1 MRTGLLLLTAQ
12 IWPDEVILAYRETH
26 PGNGKMSDHVHTRY
40 VLNTAESESSTPEVS
55 DLNHFHSQSLIL
67 CMLSIDQQR
76 SSGSQS
82 CHHGY
87 TREIHQAVDL
97 DANRY
102 AKNFNIQRPISRLIG
117 ALHDDLAQLVTRSCN
132 PWRSDLH
139 NRPLWTPGQCP
150 SRQTSLAPC
159 PVLKNPK

>member
-1 MRTGLLLLTAQ
+1 VKQSALGYALLPAKSRESVRRCTLASLTSPEVRIYLKVCHIRTGLLLLTAQ

-87 TREIHQAVDL
+87 TREIHQSRRSRCKSL
-97 DANRY
+97 CKELQY
-102 AKNFNIQRPISRLIG
+102 PTPYIQTDWR
-117 ALHDDLAQLVTRSCN
+117 VT
-132 PWRSDLH
+132 
-139 NRPLWTPGQCP
+139 
-150 SRQTSLAPC
+150 
-159 PVLKNPK
+159 